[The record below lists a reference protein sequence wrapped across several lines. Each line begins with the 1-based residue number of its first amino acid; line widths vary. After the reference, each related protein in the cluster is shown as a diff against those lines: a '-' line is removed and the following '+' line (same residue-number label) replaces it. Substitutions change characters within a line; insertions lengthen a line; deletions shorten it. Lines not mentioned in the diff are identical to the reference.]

1 MKKIIQIALAITIV
15 VLAYL
20 IWESIQTP
28 IRFNKEKDTR
38 YAATIQKLKD
48 IRTAQNAYKDEY
60 GKYTASFDTL
70 INFIKTDSMKLVR
83 AEGSIS
89 DELLAMGWTEEIAAK
104 EGIITRDTI
113 RIAIKDTLFA
123 DGFNADILWKV
134 PFTEDDSFEMAIA
147 TLRVSNLNVFV
158 FEAKVHNDIL
168 LHGMDRQLVIN
179 LNDRMKNQ
187 NNFTG
192 VKVGDVIEPNN
203 NAGNWE

>member
-1 MKKIIQIALAITIV
+1 
-15 VLAYL
+15 
-20 IWESIQTP
+20 
-28 IRFNKEKDTR
+28 
-38 YAATIQKLKD
+38 
-48 IRTAQNAYKDEY
+48 
-60 GKYTASFDTL
+60 
-70 INFIKTDSMKLVR
+70 
-83 AEGSIS
+83 
-89 DELLAMGWTEEIAAK
+89 MGWTEEIAAK